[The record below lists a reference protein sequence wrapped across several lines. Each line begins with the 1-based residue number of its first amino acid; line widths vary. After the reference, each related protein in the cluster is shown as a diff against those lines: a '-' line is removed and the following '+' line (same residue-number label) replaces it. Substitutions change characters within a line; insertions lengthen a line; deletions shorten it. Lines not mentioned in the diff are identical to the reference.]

1 MALKTNLTTTLLAG
15 ALAAWL
21 GGAGY
26 AQTPQPAEPSTVAPA
41 ASGPSDTTREERRA
55 ARKAERR
62 EARKEARKE
71 ARREARKEAR
81 LASRGAP
88 GPLAGVGLPALA
100 LAGGAYWLVRRRRN
114 RVNGA

>member
-62 EARKEARKE
+62 EARKEAR
-71 ARREARKEAR
+71 REARKEAR
-81 LASRGAP
+81 RASRGAP